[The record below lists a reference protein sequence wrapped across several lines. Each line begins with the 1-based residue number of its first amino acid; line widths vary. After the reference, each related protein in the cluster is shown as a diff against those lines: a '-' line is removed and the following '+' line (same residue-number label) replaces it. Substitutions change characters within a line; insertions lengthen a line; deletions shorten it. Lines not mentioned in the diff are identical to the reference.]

1 MDSKIYRV
9 DPRMI
14 TPVALAMGF
23 GAFLLVLE
31 GPTPRGL
38 LLLLLLSPFFY
49 LGAEILARK
58 IAVDTTGITISKFL
72 RSVHLEWPEIQS
84 LDAVRS
90 GSKLFLILQRE
101 EGGPVIITN
110 TIRPFPDL
118 VSSLVAAVPAEKIS
132 SPVNDLLTDAPAK
145 FGPLLQAWLVCL
157 VFIAIVTGKLLGYGQ

>member
-1 MDSKIYRV
+1 M
-9 DPRMI
+9 
-14 TPVALAMGF
+14 
-23 GAFLLVLE
+23 
-31 GPTPRGL
+31 
-38 LLLLLLSPFFY
+38 LLSPFFY

-72 RSVHLEWPEIQS
+72 RSVHLEWSEIQS

-132 SPVNDLLTDAPAK
+132 SPVHDLLTDAPAK
-145 FGPLLQAWLVCL
+145 FGPVIQAWLVCL
-157 VFIAIVTGKLLGYGQ
+157 VFIALVWANFLVTDNDRGDQVRAVPTRACCSSLMAGGSLHMIVDG

>member
-23 GAFLLVLE
+23 GAFLLILE

-38 LLLLLLSPFFY
+38 LLFLLLSPFFY

-72 RSVHLEWPEIQS
+72 RSVQLSGLKSNRWTPCGPAAKCS
-84 LDAVRS
+84 LSFSVRKGT
-90 GSKLFLILQRE
+90 GS
-101 EGGPVIITN
+101 N
-110 TIRPFPDL
+110 H
-118 VSSLVAAVPAEKIS
+118 
-132 SPVNDLLTDAPAK
+132 
-145 FGPLLQAWLVCL
+145 
-157 VFIAIVTGKLLGYGQ
+157 